1 MDAAPT
7 TYRLPCTGQKG
18 YNGGGDAHE
27 RTSSLSQTDVRRV
40 RELLLTSLR
49 LSCLLLF
56 CAYLMLV
63 HTGAMSPD
71 NVTLYRTARLLY
83 QQPAS
88 IFLLG
93 CLGSYLLE
101 QRSRRC

>member
-1 MDAAPT
+1 MAAVMPM
-7 TYRLPCTGQKG
+7 KG
-18 YNGGGDAHE
+18 
-27 RTSSLSQTDVRRV
+27 LLLCLRRMCGESG
-40 RELLLTSLR
+40 ELLLTSLR

-56 CAYLMLV
+56 CTYLMLV

>member
-1 MDAAPT
+1 MAAVMPM
-7 TYRLPCTGQKG
+7 KG
-18 YNGGGDAHE
+18 
-27 RTSSLSQTDVRRV
+27 LLLCLRRMSGESG
-40 RELLLTSLR
+40 ELLLTSLR

-63 HTGAMSPD
+63 HTGEMAPD
-71 NVTLYRTARLLY
+71 NVSLYHTARLLY

-88 IFLLG
+88 LSLLG

-101 QRSRRC
+101 ERSRRG